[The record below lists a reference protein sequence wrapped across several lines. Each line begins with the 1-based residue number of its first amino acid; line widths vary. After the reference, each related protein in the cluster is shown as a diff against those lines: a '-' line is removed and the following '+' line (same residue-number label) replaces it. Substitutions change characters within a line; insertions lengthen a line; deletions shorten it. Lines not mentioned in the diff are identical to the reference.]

1 MVVQTIK
8 SAYSLDVESVNTL
21 EALAQRWKVSK
32 SEVLRRAIRK
42 VAMEEE
48 PGSNTALSALDQL
61 QASLRKR
68 KVNVTQWARTL
79 DAERQAAAP
88 QLSSKSQ

>member
-1 MVVQTIK
+1 MATQTIK
-8 SAYSLDVESVNTL
+8 STYSLDVESVNTL

-32 SEVLRRAIRK
+32 SEVLRRAIRRA
-42 VAMEEE
+42 AMEGE
-48 PGSNTALSALDQL
+48 PESGVALSALDQL

-79 DAERQAAAP
+79 NAERQAAAP
-88 QLSSKSQ
+88 RRPSKSQ

>member
-1 MVVQTIK
+1 MATQTIK
-8 SAYSLDVESVNTL
+8 STYSLDVESVNAL

-32 SEVLRRAIRK
+32 SEVLRRAIRR
-42 VAMEEE
+42 VAMERE
-48 PGSNTALSALDQL
+48 PESSTALSALDQL

-79 DAERQAAAP
+79 NAERQAATP
-88 QLSSKSQ
+88 RLSSKSQ

>member
-1 MVVQTIK
+1 MAAQTIK
-8 SAYSLDVESVNTL
+8 STYSLDVESVNTL

-32 SEVLRRAIRK
+32 SEVLRRAIRRAA
-42 VAMEEE
+42 VDGE

-79 DAERQAAAP
+79 NAERQAAAP
-88 QLSSKSQ
+88 RLSSRSQ